1 MKTSALPCIDRDVG
15 FSPEWRLLK
24 RVKLVAAMIGSLPCE
39 VGREM
44 FHAMEDAM
52 KDDIDSRELWDEVLA
67 LELSGKLLLVGL
79 TFADG
84 DGTPNRQEQF

>member
-1 MKTSALPCIDRDVG
+1 
-15 FSPEWRLLK
+15 
-24 RVKLVAAMIGSLPCE
+24 
-39 VGREM
+39 M